1 MATYVLVICTLCVL
15 AFASEKPTY
24 EEILIAAKAGEM
36 PNSVPKG
43 PDRVDSRHDLV
54 GMKGILIVI
63 HIRMLFLNHMH
74 TSHLSLVR
82 DYVLIYVTMYS

>member
-24 EEILIAAKAGEM
+24 EEILIAAKAGVM

-43 PDRVDSRHDLV
+43 PDRVDSGHDLE
-54 GMKGILIVI
+54 GMNGILIVI

-74 TSHLSLVR
+74 TSHLSLVW
-82 DYVLIYVTMYS
+82 D

>member
-43 PDRVDSRHDLV
+43 PDRVDSGHDLV
-54 GMKGILIVI
+54 GMNGILIVI

-74 TSHLSLVR
+74 TSPLSLVW
-82 DYVLIYVTMYS
+82 D